1 MQISFPWLRTAK
13 RPHLPA
19 QTLPAREPSS
29 PGLEDV
35 CEFGNLRPQASP
47 ELSLKQF
54 ARTPAQKGSTDEV
67 LQKMR
72 PYIKDVFVVA
82 DASGSAPPVL
92 GGKGVENSVELP
104 RELREVPSKRW
115 VITPQIEASHQNLLA
130 EKSNDELRS
139 ENREIKSFI
148 APILAERY
156 RGMSGSVSVELGPA
170 TNTDIAK
177 SLKTEDSLYFGMDV
191 SRPFLERARELVNE
205 PGHKIEN
212 AYQVLGDTYQMPFQD
227 DIADI
232 VCVSCH
238 PPFVS
243 ATPADKI
250 RAFAEV
256 KRVLKPEGE
265 FALFPWD
272 PSKVQPEVADYIQ
285 KEFELVGSHSQHAG
299 RELVFLRARD

>member
-1 MQISFPWLRTAK
+1 MQISLPWLRTAK

-130 EKSNDELRS
+130 EKSIDELRS
-139 ENREIKSFI
+139 ENREI
-148 APILAERY
+148 
-156 RGMSGSVSVELGPA
+156 
-170 TNTDIAK
+170 
-177 SLKTEDSLYFGMDV
+177 
-191 SRPFLERARELVNE
+191 
-205 PGHKIEN
+205 
-212 AYQVLGDTYQMPFQD
+212 
-227 DIADI
+227 
-232 VCVSCH
+232 
-238 PPFVS
+238 
-243 ATPADKI
+243 
-250 RAFAEV
+250 
-256 KRVLKPEGE
+256 
-265 FALFPWD
+265 
-272 PSKVQPEVADYIQ
+272 
-285 KEFELVGSHSQHAG
+285 
-299 RELVFLRARD
+299 